1 MNERLKSVIHPKSLC
16 RRCLDD
22 AMMQFVSE
30 EKFNLSANYCSH
42 IEEHTND
49 PVYAEIEKEVVAF

>member
-1 MNERLKSVIHPKSLC
+1 MNERLKSAIHPKFLKAYA
-16 RRCLDD
+16 DGVW
-22 AMMQFVSE
+22 MMIMHFVSE

-49 PVYAEIEKEVVAF
+49 QIYAEIEKEV